1 MVKAIIFT
9 AIMLIALLIAFANM
23 AYAEEKPLVINFF
36 EFGKT
41 SKFVCTVNKQQ
52 KNEIDCVEQRRRY
65 EGAEFFRR
73 LMGEKM

>member
-1 MVKAIIFT
+1 MVKAIMFT
-9 AIMLIALLIAFANM
+9 AIMLMALLIAFANM